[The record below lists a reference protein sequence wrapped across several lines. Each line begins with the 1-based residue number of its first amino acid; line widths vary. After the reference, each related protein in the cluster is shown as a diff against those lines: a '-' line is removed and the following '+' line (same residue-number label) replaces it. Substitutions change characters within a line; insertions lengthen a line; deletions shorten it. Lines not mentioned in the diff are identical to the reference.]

1 MQKLTDYRVKND
13 AYTLHLIETKKFKTN
28 TIAIKFS
35 RPLERENIT
44 ERALLPFVLQKGSK
58 SYPDERQLRLKLD
71 ELYGSKFSINSGK
84 KGENHVITFVL
95 DFPNDKFIQ
104 GENELVH
111 ECLNFLY
118 DIVFNPNITDNQF
131 KKSIVEKEKETL
143 TNKIKA
149 IIDEKMQYANM
160 RLIDE
165 MCKDE
170 KYSIH
175 SHGYL
180 EDMDQINEETLY
192 KTYRE
197 MIEDDWMDFYIVGDF
212 DKHEMEKQIINVFN
226 IERQSTVK
234 TVVSEPIKVNETNT
248 VIEKQKVQQAKLH
261 IGYRTGITYQDP
273 NYYALQV
280 FNGIFGGFPNSKL
293 FLNVREKHSLAYY
306 AASRLESNKGILFV
320 FSGIAP
326 EKFEQA
332 KDIIFE
338 QHEDIKNGHFTEEEV
353 EQTKKSIIHQFK
365 ETIDR
370 AGGIIEFF
378 YQQAIAETEI
388 NLDEIYNKINA
399 VTKEDVIDIAKE
411 VQLDTIYLLTAED
424 GGEINE

>member
-149 IIDEKMQYANM
+149 MIDEKMQYANM

-192 KTYRE
+192 KIYRE
-197 MIEDDWMDFYIVGDF
+197 MIEDDRMDFYIVGDF

-226 IERQSTVK
+226 IERQPTVK

-399 VTKEDVIDIAKE
+399 VTKEDVIEIAKE

>member
-149 IIDEKMQYANM
+149 MIDEKMQYANM

-192 KTYRE
+192 KIYRE
-197 MIEDDWMDFYIVGDF
+197 MIEDDRMDFYIVGDF

>member
-197 MIEDDWMDFYIVGDF
+197 MIEDDRMDFYIVGDF

>member
-192 KTYRE
+192 KIYRE
-197 MIEDDWMDFYIVGDF
+197 MIEDDRMDFYIVGDF

-326 EKFEQA
+326 DKFEQA
-332 KDIIFE
+332 KDIILE
-338 QHEDIKNGHFTEEEV
+338 QHEDIKNGHFTKEEV

-378 YQQAIAETEI
+378 YQQAIAEAEI

>member
-149 IIDEKMQYANM
+149 MIDEKMQYANM

>member
-149 IIDEKMQYANM
+149 MIDEKMQYANM

-192 KTYRE
+192 KIYRE
-197 MIEDDWMDFYIVGDF
+197 MIEDDRMDFYIVGDF

-378 YQQAIAETEI
+378 YQQAIAEAEI
-388 NLDEIYNKINA
+388 NLEEIYNKINA
-399 VTKEDVIDIAKE
+399 VTKEDVIEIAKE

>member
-149 IIDEKMQYANM
+149 MIDEKMQYANM

-197 MIEDDWMDFYIVGDF
+197 MIEDDRMDFYIVGDF

-226 IERQSTVK
+226 IERQPTVK

-261 IGYRTGITYQDP
+261 IGYRTGITYKDP
-273 NYYALQV
+273 KYYALQV

-326 EKFEQA
+326 DKFEQA
-332 KDIIFE
+332 KDIILE
-338 QHEDIKNGHFTEEEV
+338 QHEDIKNGHFTKEEV

-399 VTKEDVIDIAKE
+399 VTKEDVIEIAKE

>member
-149 IIDEKMQYANM
+149 MIDEKMQYANM

-192 KTYRE
+192 KIYRE
-197 MIEDDWMDFYIVGDF
+197 MIEDDRMDFYIVGDF

-399 VTKEDVIDIAKE
+399 VTKEDVIEIAKE